1 MGCPPTNIPGRGDIL
16 KDYYQVL
23 GVSPGAPATVIKAA
37 YRALMKIHHP
47 DVGGDPQRAKEI
59 EEAYRMLSQ
68 ESPLRGTGSRPQT
81 KAPAH
86 YDAPGAVVPRTIR
99 GKHLEMQILELQ
111 SNQVFTCPRECSYHR
126 RRCRYKQQLS
136 LESKDLFAFRAT
148 TLLLRLRNP
157 SPYAQQVDCRN
168 GRAVLI
174 DQMGDF
180 YACQNVCT
188 WQHPPKYKEA
198 AVEMFPDT
206 QATMMLWFPQLPPG
220 RYAKRFVY
228 KHKVLVRDL
237 QGDWL
242 DEELIELAVN

>member
-1 MGCPPTNIPGRGDIL
+1 M

-23 GVSPGAPATVIKAA
+23 GVSPGAPAEVIKAA

-59 EEAYRMLSQ
+59 EEAYRILSQ
-68 ESPLRGTGSRPQT
+68 ELPPRTVAQAQP
-81 KAPAH
+81 KAPVH
-86 YDAPGAVVPRTIR
+86 YDSPGAVIPRAIR
-99 GKHLEMQILELQ
+99 GKHLEVQILELQ
-111 SNQVFTCPRECSYHR
+111 ANQVFTCPRECSFYR
-126 RRCRYKQQLS
+126 RKCRYKQQLS

-148 TLLLRLRNP
+148 TLVLRLRNS

-180 YACQNVCT
+180 YACQTVCT

-198 AVEMFPDT
+198 AVEMFSDT
-206 QATMMLWFPQLPPG
+206 QATMMLWFPQLPAG

-228 KHKVLVRDL
+228 KHKVMIRDI

-242 DEELIELAVN
+242 DEELIELTLN